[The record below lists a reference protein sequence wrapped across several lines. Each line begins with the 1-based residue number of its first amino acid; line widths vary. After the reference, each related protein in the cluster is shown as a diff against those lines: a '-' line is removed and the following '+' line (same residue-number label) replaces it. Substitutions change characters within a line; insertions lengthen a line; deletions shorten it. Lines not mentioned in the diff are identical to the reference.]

1 MLEYNLHQLS
11 RISPEAEKKYIASLE
26 LAYSRAVTALNERGG
41 LYTKARLQRII
52 MEINNEL
59 KSINQEFS
67 KNIYNDIGEII
78 YASQEYT
85 QKELEWSIKYPLA
98 KEHFETAVALATINK
113 EGINKLIN
121 INRIAYYYVDAKGV
135 THAYSTTQDMLIKSI
150 ADSQA
155 KKVKSIILGEYSIG
169 SSVEN
174 IIKAVK
180 PYISG
185 YTAKRDIRTVVQS
198 LIVEANSRATSEL
211 YRENE
216 EYIDKYLFVAVLDSR
231 TSSLC
236 RSLDG
241 HKFDAQKPH
250 YTPPLHPNCRSDLVA
265 IPKGYKQGER
275 PIVLKDGTVKIVND
289 KDFSF
294 KDAASLYPEL
304 NNKKLI
310 DVDKYIKSIR

>member
-11 RISPEAEKKYIASLE
+11 RVSPEAEKKYIASLE

-52 MEINNEL
+52 IEINNEL

-78 YASQEYT
+78 YASQQYT

-135 THAYSTTQDMLIKSI
+135 THTYSTTQDMLIKSI

-155 KKVKSIILGEYSIG
+155 KKVKSTILGEYSIG

-185 YTAKRDIRTVVQS
+185 DTAKRDIRTVVQS

-275 PIVLKDGTVKIVND
+275 PIILKDGMVKIVND

-294 KDAASLYPEL
+294 KDAAALYPEL

-310 DVDKYIKSIR
+310 DVDKYIKSII